1 MTAPDTAVPTVAVLP
16 AVRVAAP
23 RRAPRVKPPTKP
35 TVIRCYRLGHHANPG
50 KVAKVA
56 GVLPAYQATIRAVQ
70 GDQWAR
76 WLMGGEKF
84 WNRRDPTHIP
94 STLSARYKRSAQNQ
108 AVAGLDSWLEQVKPV
123 VAGIIRNSNLPG
135 ELKAD
140 LHWLNRSAA
149 HHKTVADIP
158 VWDYDEHGRRTLTT
172 GRRPAP
178 PETLA
183 LLRRITK
190 HVRHHRVSVPKLW
203 RTRTMCLDGTVAQV
217 ERATDSSFDF
227 WLRVSATTP
236 GQVVRIPLTGNHFF
250 DRAAGELSNFA
261 QVTVRRDGELRVSLV
276 KRRPPAPPR
285 EHGVD
290 LALDWG
296 MRSMFATDLGE
307 QLGRSLYPWLRRVD
321 TELTALTATLQRQGI
336 KPSTNKRFR
345 AMQTRIRGYVTNE
358 VGRVVNRL
366 VTVHQP
372 RSITVEKLDFRD
384 GGMSPRMNRLITR
397 AGRAAVTRKLLAVT
411 EDHGI
416 TVHEVNP
423 AHTSRECA
431 GCGYVDPRNR
441 QGLHFRCRFC
451 GKRLNADTNGAR
463 VIASRRSAGAADLP
477 YGRKAVL
484 RRADTRFETRWGL
497 HPGQAA
503 KLRQRPKKRRS
514 TTPNNRRARQVPPPA
529 CEVTSSCSNDHYE
542 ITDCC
547 R

>member
-227 WLRVSATTP
+227 WLRVSTTTP
-236 GQVVRIPLTGNHFF
+236 GQVVRIPSLGTISSTGPP
-250 DRAAGELSNFA
+250 
-261 QVTVRRDGELRVSLV
+261 VS
-276 KRRPPAPPR
+276 
-285 EHGVD
+285 
-290 LALDWG
+290 
-296 MRSMFATDLGE
+296 
-307 QLGRSLYPWLRRVD
+307 
-321 TELTALTATLQRQGI
+321 
-336 KPSTNKRFR
+336 
-345 AMQTRIRGYVTNE
+345 
-358 VGRVVNRL
+358 
-366 VTVHQP
+366 
-372 RSITVEKLDFRD
+372 
-384 GGMSPRMNRLITR
+384 
-397 AGRAAVTRKLLAVT
+397 
-411 EDHGI
+411 
-416 TVHEVNP
+416 
-423 AHTSRECA
+423 
-431 GCGYVDPRNR
+431 
-441 QGLHFRCRFC
+441 CR
-451 GKRLNADTNGAR
+451 T
-463 VIASRRSAGAADLP
+463 SRRSPSAGTGNCGCRWSNAA
-477 YGRKAVL
+477 
-484 RRADTRFETRWGL
+484 RRPRLVNTVWIWRWTGECDPCSRPTWVSNWAGPCTRGC
-497 HPGQAA
+497 AA
-503 KLRQRPKKRRS
+503 S
-514 TTPNNRRARQVPPPA
+514 TPNSP
-529 CEVTSSCSNDHYE
+529 H
-542 ITDCC
+542 
-547 R
+547 